1 MEVLLIILGVLMV
14 AVLVLSVWGYNL
26 LSRKIDYVYGNQ
38 EILYSKM
45 LETQIT
51 VTCMYL
57 KDLGQAYRHA
67 VKNEQ
72 FEDAKMLDD
81 TLKTNYRTLSQLK
94 EEYGV
99 IQKKRM
105 EPR

>member
-1 MEVLLIILGVLMV
+1 METLLIVLGVLLV

-26 LSRKIDYVYGNQ
+26 LSKKIDYVYGNQ
-38 EILYSKM
+38 EILYSKL
-45 LETQIT
+45 LEAQIT
-51 VTCMYL
+51 ITCMYL

-67 VKNEQ
+67 VKNER